1 MARPRSEDRRNAILA
16 AATDLVAEK
25 GLGAATAEIAKRAGI
40 PHGSIFTYF
49 ETKSDLLNVL
59 YLELSNELSDVIM
72 TAMTAREDAQS
83 RFRSLWLAWTLW
95 GVANPKK
102 RRAQAQ
108 LTVSEQV
115 TKISRATAY
124 TYGETIFE
132 LLREISAK
140 GALKDAPL
148 IYVGS
153 LVDSWAATTTD
164 FMIRDPAAAS
174 SLCDAGFDAT
184 RRALA

>member
-1 MARPRSEDRRNAILA
+1 VARPRSEDRRNAILA
-16 AATDLVAEK
+16 AAADLVAEK

-59 YLELSNELSDVIM
+59 YLELSNELADSIM
-72 TAMTAREDAQS
+72 AAMATQEDTQS
-83 RFRSLWLAWTLW
+83 RFRSLWVTWTLW

-115 TKISRATAY
+115 TGISRAVAY
-124 TYGETIFE
+124 SYGESIFE
-132 LLREISAK
+132 LLREVSAK
-140 GALKDAPL
+140 GVLRDAPL
-148 IYVGS
+148 IYIGS

-164 FMIRDPAAAS
+164 FMIRDPGAAN
-174 SLCDAGFDAT
+174 SLCDAGFEAA